1 MIVLTSASLV
11 RNSGDGNEV
20 VAGLRV
26 GATHFCAIACPF
38 KVLLKSH
45 HCIICR
51 LKWRFEKTDA
61 KGH

>member
-20 VAGLRV
+20 VAGLQV
-26 GATHFCAIACPF
+26 GAAHCCAIVFCF

-45 HCIICR
+45 HCII
-51 LKWRFEKTDA
+51 LSFAD
-61 KGH
+61 